1 MKDILKVF
9 FMVNLILIGLIA
21 LIGGILLPLML
32 AKLYND
38 CRWIL
43 LEWPII
49 VSFMAGIII
58 WDFQE

>member
-1 MKDILKVF
+1 
-9 FMVNLILIGLIA
+9 MVNLILIGLIA